1 VVSLEL
7 YEQILQNEKGLKTL
21 IDIAIPQDISPEII
35 AKHNVN
41 YLSIDLL
48 QKISNDNLKVR
59 GKEVAS
65 VKAIVNEALKE
76 FILLV
81 KERNVELVMQDVPR
95 QIKAIKEIAIDEVFK
110 RDMEEL
116 DPEAREV
123 LDKVLGYVEK
133 KYISGPMKLAKEI
146 ILKNVSN

>member
-1 VVSLEL
+1 
-7 YEQILQNEKGLKTL
+7 
-21 IDIAIPQDISPEII
+21 
-35 AKHNVN
+35 VN